1 MHEYKKGSCF
11 TSLDDIKDKKITV
24 MGLGLNGGGEACV
37 RFFLKHGAYV
47 TVTDMKT
54 REQLKETVFRLEND
68 SSLDTSRLKYVF
80 GEHKIEDFKDAFC
93 VIKNPGVKYE
103 NNKYLEAAKNIE
115 TDISIFL
122 NFTKYKVIAVTGS
135 KGKSSTVSAIY
146 YGLKQAGIKCFLGG
160 NIAVSPLSFLEE
172 TTDENPVIL
181 Q

>member
-68 SSLDTSRLKYVF
+68 SSLDTSRLKYVL

-93 VIKNPGVKYE
+93 IIKNP
-103 NNKYLEAAKNIE
+103 E
-115 TDISIFL
+115 TYNL
-122 NFTKYKVIAVTGS
+122 
-135 KGKSSTVSAIY
+135 
-146 YGLKQAGIKCFLGG
+146 
-160 NIAVSPLSFLEE
+160 
-172 TTDENPVIL
+172 
-181 Q
+181 